1 MAAQSRRIC
10 ETGAKGAWLV
20 MVHGMSQDH
29 RVFSAQ
35 VDAFKDRH
43 PILLIDLPGHGLS
56 VDLPG
61 PFGHWE
67 LAAQVDGAITAA
79 GIDRCH
85 YWGTHT
91 GAALGLLLATRE
103 PARFQA
109 LILEGTVLPGHAMPS
124 VDREL
129 QRARETAQTRGM
141 AAARQ
146 QWFARAAWFAVMR
159 QRPGPCRAAEHAA
172 MIGQFPGA
180 PWLYQ
185 GASRAV
191 EPIDGQIAAL
201 ETPVLF
207 YNGEHELPDFIAAAD
222 RLQALLPNARRAA
235 IAQAG
240 GFPAWEF
247 PEPVN
252 ALVAEFLTAVTC
264 AAS

>member
-1 MAAQSRRIC
+1 MAAKFKCIH
-10 ETGAKGAWLV
+10 EPGAKSAWLV

-35 VDAFKDRH
+35 VEAFKDRH

-56 VDLPG
+56 AGIPG

-67 LAAQVDGAITAA
+67 MAEQVGGAIAAA
-79 GIDRCH
+79 GIERCH

-91 GAALGLLLATRE
+91 GTALGLLLATWQ
-103 PARFQA
+103 PARFHS
-109 LILEGTVLPGHAMPS
+109 LILEGAVLPGHVMPS

-129 QRARETAQTRGM
+129 QRARETAQTKGM

-146 QWFARAAWFAVMR
+146 QWFAQTAWFAVIR
-159 QRPGPCRAAEHAA
+159 QHPDLCRAAEHEAI
-172 MIGQFPGA
+172 IGQFPGA

-185 GASRAV
+185 GASRKV
-191 EPIDGQIAAL
+191 EAIDGQIAAL
-201 ETPVLF
+201 DLPVLF
-207 YNGEHELPDFIAAAD
+207 YNGEYELPDFIAAAD
-222 RLQALLPNARRAA
+222 RLETLLPMARRGA
-235 IAQAG
+235 IAEAG

-252 ALVAEFLTAVTC
+252 ALVAEFLTTV
-264 AAS
+264 S

>member
-1 MAAQSRRIC
+1 MANFKSIR
-10 ETGAKGAWLV
+10 EPGATGAWLV

-29 RVFSAQ
+29 RVFSVQ
-35 VDAFKDRH
+35 VDVFKDRH

-56 VDLPG
+56 AGIPG

-67 LAAQVDGAITAA
+67 MAEHIRDAITKA

-91 GAALGLLLATRE
+91 GTALGLLLAAWEPTR
-103 PARFQA
+103 FHS
-109 LILEGTVLPGHAMPS
+109 LILEGAVLPGHVMPS

-129 QRARETAQTRGM
+129 QRAREIAQTEGV
-141 AAARQ
+141 AAACQ
-146 QWFARAAWFAVMR
+146 QWFAQTDWFAVMR
-159 QRPGPCRAAEHAA
+159 RHPGLCRAGEHEAI
-172 MIGQFPGA
+172 IGEFTGA

-185 GASRAV
+185 GTSRGV

-201 ETPVLF
+201 DLPVLF
-207 YNGEHELPDFIAAAD
+207 YNGEHDLPDFIAAAD
-222 RLQALLPNARRAA
+222 HLETLLPKARRAV
-235 IAQAG
+235 IADAG

-252 ALVAEFLTAVTC
+252 ALVADFLTANC
-264 AAS
+264 